1 MNKSGNDREGM
12 RTAGQQGISQA
23 SDQLIQAPQQK
34 MSRWPL
40 ALAGA
45 AVVASYLL
53 GRRRRSAA
61 GRDASDMRPSGQVTP
76 GNAQAGAA
84 MGAGDGTLERQGLAP
99 SEAPNASFAS
109 GAGSGSAGFDSSP
122 FASTYLSNTDMG
134 GPEQG
139 EPYFPPGG
147 APDRDRSGPEQGG
160 EHVDDQGSRKK
171 R

>member
-1 MNKSGNDREGM
+1 MNESRNDRQG
-12 RTAGQQGISQA
+12 RRAAGQQRTSQA
-23 SDQLIQAPQQK
+23 SDQLIQAPQQQK

-40 ALAGA
+40 AIAGA

-53 GRRRRSAA
+53 GRRTRSVA
-61 GRDASDMRPSGQVTP
+61 GRDARDMRPSGQVTL
-76 GNAQAGAA
+76 GKAQAGAT
-84 MGAGDGTLERQGLAP
+84 MGEGGGTIERQGLAL

-122 FASTYLSNTDMG
+122 FASSYLSNTDVG

-160 EHVDDQGSRKK
+160 EHVEDPRSRK